1 MRSSYDSGMMLDD
14 LDSHSLRVV
23 RAIADLGSITRAAE
37 SLGYSQPAI
46 SQHLRRLESRIGM
59 PLVARAGRG
68 VRLTEAG
75 RVLARHARAVTTAL
89 DAAAGELA
97 DLRGLRTGRVRLAG
111 FPSASSS
118 LVPRLLSIMEAG
130 HPGVRITYL
139 EAEPPEAVAAVRE
152 QTADLAITFGYP
164 GDRADPHRES
174 TRGLAVVPLWKDE
187 MLVALPAG
195 HVLAGADHVDLAG
208 LADESWIGGCPR
220 CRGHLLELTDACGFT
235 PRIGY
240 ETDNFVAVLR
250 MVAEGVG
257 VALLPTLAAGSAG
270 TVPGVVLRP
279 TVNRDH
285 RTINLVAAAGSDAVP
300 AIAATADA
308 LLALDGTAWGL
319 SGL

>member
-1 MRSSYDSGMMLDD
+1 MLLDD
-14 LDSHSLRVV
+14 LDSHSLRIV
-23 RAIADLGSITRAAE
+23 RAIADHGSITRAAE

-46 SQHLRRLESRIGM
+46 SQHLRRLEGRIGM

-118 LVPRLLSIMEAG
+118 LVPRLLNTMEAE

-139 EAEPPEAVAAVRE
+139 EAEPPEAVAAVRA
-152 QTADLAITFGYP
+152 QSADLAITFSYP
-164 GDRADPHRES
+164 GDKVDPHRES
-174 TRGLAVVPLWKDE
+174 ARGLAVVPLWKDE

-195 HVLAGADHVDLAG
+195 HPLAGTPEVDLAELAGAA
-208 LADESWIGGCPR
+208 WIGGCPR
-220 CRGHLLELTDACGFT
+220 CRGHLLELADASGYA
-235 PRIGY
+235 PRIAY
-240 ETDNFVAVLR
+240 ETDNFIAVLR

-257 VALLPTLAAGSAG
+257 VALLPALAVGSAG
-270 TVPGVVLRP
+270 AVEGVVLRP
-279 TVNRDH
+279 TANRDH
-285 RTINLVAAAGSDAVP
+285 RTINLVAATGSDAVP
-300 AIAATADA
+300 AIAAAADA
-308 LLALDGTAWGL
+308 LLALDGTPWGL
-319 SGL
+319 SEL

>member
-1 MRSSYDSGMMLDD
+1 MNVDD

-23 RAIADLGSITRAAE
+23 RAIADLGSITGAAE

-46 SQHLRRLESRIGM
+46 SQHLRRLEARVGM
-59 PLVARAGRG
+59 PLVARSGRG

-75 RVLARHARAVTTAL
+75 RVLARHAQTVVTAL
-89 DAAAGELA
+89 EAAAGELA

-118 LVPRLLSIMEAG
+118 LVPRLLSTMEAA

-152 QTADLAITFGYP
+152 QTADLAITFSYP
-164 GDRADPHRES
+164 GDRVDPHRES
-174 TRGLAVVPLWKDE
+174 ARGLAVVPLWRDE
-187 MLVALPAG
+187 MLVALRGDHP
-195 HVLAGADHVDLAG
+195 LAAAAAVDLAD
-208 LADESWIGGCPR
+208 LADASWIGGCPR
-220 CRGHLLELTDACGFT
+220 CRGHLLELTDACGYE
-235 PRIGY
+235 PRIAY
-240 ETDNFVAVLR
+240 ETDNFLAVLR

-257 VALLPTLAAGSAG
+257 VALLPVLAAGTAG
-270 TVPGVVLRP
+270 AVDGVVLRP
-279 TVNRDH
+279 TANRDH
-285 RTINLVAAAGSDAVP
+285 RTINLVAAVGSDAVP

-308 LLALDGTAWGL
+308 LLALDGAGWGL

>member
-1 MRSSYDSGMMLDD
+1 MLLDD

-23 RAIADLGSITRAAE
+23 RAIADHGSITRAAE

-46 SQHLRRLESRIGM
+46 SQHLRRLEGRIGM

-118 LVPRLLSIMEAG
+118 LVPRLLNTMEAE

-139 EAEPPEAVAAVRE
+139 EAEPPEAVAAVRN
-152 QTADLAITFGYP
+152 QTADLAITFSYP
-164 GDRADPHRES
+164 GDRVDPHRES
-174 TRGLAVVPLWKDE
+174 ARGLAVVPLWKDE
-187 MLVALPAG
+187 MLVALRSDHPLAAG
-195 HVLAGADHVDLAG
+195 TSVDLAE
-208 LADESWIGGCPR
+208 LASASWIGGCPR
-220 CRGHLLELTDACGFT
+220 CRGHLLELADACGYA
-235 PRIGY
+235 PRIAY
-240 ETDNFVAVLR
+240 ETDNFIAVLR

-257 VALLPTLAAGSAG
+257 VALLPALAVGSAG
-270 TVPGVVLRP
+270 AVEGVALRP
-279 TVNRDH
+279 TANRDH
-285 RTINLVAAAGSDAVP
+285 RTINLVAASGSDAVP

-308 LLALDGTAWGL
+308 LLALDGAPWGL
-319 SGL
+319 SEL

>member
-1 MRSSYDSGMMLDD
+1 MLLDD

-23 RAIADLGSITRAAE
+23 RAIADHGSITRAAE

-46 SQHLRRLESRIGM
+46 SQHLRRLEKRIGM

-118 LVPRLLSIMEAG
+118 LVPRLLNTMEAE

-139 EAEPPEAVAAVRE
+139 EAEPPEAVAAVRN
-152 QTADLAITFGYP
+152 QTADLAITFSYP
-164 GDRADPHRES
+164 GDRVDPHRES
-174 TRGLAVVPLWKDE
+174 ARGLAVVPLFKDE
-187 MLVALPAG
+187 MLVALRSDHPLAAG
-195 HVLAGADHVDLAG
+195 RSVDLAE
-208 LADESWIGGCPR
+208 LASASWIGGCPR
-220 CRGHLLELTDACGFT
+220 CRGHLLELTDACGYA
-235 PRIGY
+235 PRIAY
-240 ETDNFVAVLR
+240 ETDNFIAVLR

-257 VALLPTLAAGSAG
+257 VALLPALAVGSAG
-270 TVPGVVLRP
+270 AVEGVVLRP
-279 TVNRDH
+279 TANRDH
-285 RTINLVAAAGSDAVP
+285 RTINLVAATGSDAVP

-308 LLALDGTAWGL
+308 LLALDGAPWGL
-319 SGL
+319 SSL